1 MPIGMNNFRY
11 DSKYDVMYISFGESG
26 NSYGDDA
33 LPGIILRRDIV
44 TDEITGY
51 TITRFKEMY
60 KNKQLP
66 ILPPT
71 FPLAY
76 DELYKKIAV

>member
-1 MPIGMNNFRY
+1 MPVKKNQFQY
-11 DSKYDVMYISFGESG
+11 DAKYDVMYISFRDSG

-33 LPGIILRRDIV
+33 LPGIILRRDID

-60 KNKQLP
+60 IKQQLP
-66 ILPPT
+66 MLPRS
-71 FPLAY
+71 FPLSY
-76 DELYKKIAV
+76 DDLYQKIMS

>member
-11 DSKYDVMYISFGESG
+11 DSKFDVMYISFCEAG

-33 LPGIILRRDIV
+33 LPGVILRRDIV

-60 KNKQLP
+60 NNKQLP
-66 ILPPT
+66 LLPPT
-71 FPLAY
+71 FPLTY
-76 DELYKKIAV
+76 DDLYKKIAV